1 MTTQYSDT
9 DYCCTMAKISTIDHP
24 EAGACLALVRL
35 GRQHGYAIAQEF
47 SPGGD
52 VGAVLTATRPV
63 VYREIAALESSG
75 LLASQETKGTRGQAK
90 KLLRLTSA
98 GNKSLDAWLNQ
109 PVSHIRDIR
118 GEFLLKVILRSR
130 LKLSLAPFITSQRS
144 ALAEVMASLSTSTDS
159 SVVHLWRK
167 EQVRAVARFL
177 DELEGRT
184 SQAVDTAADDSVV
197 LSARNQLRGIVRS
210 VQHGD
215 ILSSVKVE
223 IDGGQVMT
231 STVTREATNALRLA
245 PGSPI
250 TALCKA
256 TDVLLAVTGSVGSR

>member
-1 MTTQYSDT
+1 
-9 DYCCTMAKISTIDHP
+9 MAKISTIDHP

-47 SPGGD
+47 APGGD
-52 VGAVLTATRPV
+52 VGAVITATRPV

-130 LKLSLAPFITSQRS
+130 LELSLAPFITSQRS
-144 ALAEVMASLSTSTDS
+144 AL
-159 SVVHLWRK
+159 
-167 EQVRAVARFL
+167 L

-184 SQAVDTAADDSVV
+184 SHAVDTAADDSVV

-223 IDGGQVMT
+223 IEGGQVMT

-256 TDVLLAVTGSVGSR
+256 TDVLLAVTGPVGSR

>member
-1 MTTQYSDT
+1 
-9 DYCCTMAKISTIDHP
+9 MAKILEIEHP

-35 GRQHGYAIAQEF
+35 GLQHGYVIAREF
-47 SPGGD
+47 SSDGE
-52 VGAVLTATRPV
+52 VGTVLTATRPV

-75 LLASQETKGTRGQAK
+75 LLASQDTKGTRGQAK

-98 GNKSLDAWLNQ
+98 GNKSLDAWINQ
-109 PVSHIRDIR
+109 PVSHIREIR
-118 GEFLLKVILRSR
+118 GEFLVKVILRNR
-130 LKLSLAPFITSQRS
+130 LELPLSPFISAQRD
-144 ALAEVMASLSTSTDS
+144 ALSDVMASLRSSADT

-184 SQAVDTAADDSVV
+184 PLAVDSAVHDAVV
-197 LSARNQLRGIVRS
+197 LSARNQLRGTVRS

-223 IDGGQVMT
+223 IEGGQVMT

-245 PGSPI
+245 PGSSI

-256 TDVLLAVTGSVGSR
+256 TDVLLAVTGSVGPE